1 MSLNHAALAEELHR
15 ARKERREVV
24 ALTDRGAVTLD
35 DAYAVQ
41 EHGIRLREADGE
53 TVIGGKLG
61 FTSEAMR
68 RAMGVEQPNYGWL
81 TEPMLV
87 ADGVVELDAFIHPK
101 VEPEITFLLDADLGA
116 DATAGEV
123 LDATAGVTA
132 SLEVVDSRFR
142 HFVFRAQDNIADDS
156 SAAAF
161 VLGGSLVTAP
171 RADLAHVG
179 VVMSVDGEVFATAAG
194 AAVMPD
200 PASAVAWMARAV
212 HAAGVRGLRRGDIV
226 LSGGLTAPVTLTP
239 GMTITVEIDRIGS
252 ASLRV
257 R

>member
-1 MSLNHAALAEELHR
+1 VSLNHAALADALHR
-15 ARKERREVV
+15 ARKERREVE
-24 ALTDRGAVTLD
+24 ALTDRWDVTLD

-41 EHGIRLREADGE
+41 EQGIRLREADGE

-68 RAMGVEQPNYGWL
+68 KAMGVEQPNYGWL
-81 TEPMLV
+81 TLPMLL
-87 ADGVVELDAFIHPK
+87 ADGVVDLDAFIHPK
-101 VEPEITFLLDADLGA
+101 VEPEITFLLDDDLGPDA
-116 DATAGEV
+116 DADDV
-123 LDATAGVTA
+123 LGATAGVTA
-132 SLEVVDSRFR
+132 SLEVVDSRYR
-142 HFVFRAQDNIADDS
+142 DFVFRAQDNIADDS

-161 VLGGSLVTAP
+161 VLGGSLVKARETE
-171 RADLAHVG
+171 LAHVG
-179 VVMSVDGEVFATAAG
+179 VVMTVDGDVFATAAG

-200 PASAVAWMARAV
+200 PASAVAWMARAG

-226 LSGGLTAPVTLTP
+226 LSGGLTAPVTLRP
-239 GMTITVEIDRIGS
+239 GMTITVQIDRIGS